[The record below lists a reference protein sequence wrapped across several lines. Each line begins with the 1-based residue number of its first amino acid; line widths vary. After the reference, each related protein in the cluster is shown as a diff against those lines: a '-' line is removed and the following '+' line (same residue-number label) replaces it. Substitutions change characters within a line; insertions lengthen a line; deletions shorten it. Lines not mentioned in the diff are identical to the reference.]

1 MYKTVTLS
9 DGDTCRVRVLGLFE
23 LDGKCREIPGPYR
36 YSLLLATGQV
46 VEDEFDIRAF
56 DEPPRPPNMPI
67 EDIKPGTWE
76 WDQLQQAETYRAAL
90 AYEKVRLE
98 AYEGYINDIAAYI
111 LQNCLDE
118 SDRRRIVEPDDWRK
132 IQEAALVPQLTEA
145 ALTETLARTFSGLIW
160 QVGDFTGISS
170 GGAGAGDGQGDSLMG
185 VADD

>member
-1 MYKTVTLS
+1 MYKTVILS

-23 LDGKCREIPGPYR
+23 LDGKSREVPGPYR

-56 DEPPRPPNMPI
+56 DEPPRPPDMPI

-76 WDQLQQAETYRAAL
+76 WNQLQQAETYQAAL

-111 LQNCLDE
+111 LANCLEE
-118 SDRRRIVEPDDWRK
+118 SDRARVITAGDWETVYRT
-132 IQEAALVPQLTEA
+132 ALVPQLTQEVIA
-145 ALTETLARTFSGLIW
+145 ATLADTFPGLVW
-160 QVGDFTGISS
+160 QVGDTTGVS
-170 GGAGAGDGQGDSLMG
+170 GGGTRAGDGGGAEAVGD
-185 VADD
+185 